1 MGLNP
6 SYSSD
11 ASFGIQLEVPSM
23 QRYHNVPPNSNLSFA
38 PLHIDAT
45 YPDFN
50 FPPFPTNFDAAN
62 SYFGPLNPNSAQPN
76 SDMTP
81 PTPNSASPFATPDI
95 AAPRPWLPHNIPAL
109 ELSSYRGAPFLRQR
123 TIEARS
129 TRSHPYDL
137 TVRHRSSCDDISQPQ
152 QVELEG
158 EIPTVRFD
166 LAYAAKTHI
175 YFLGYIG

>member
-1 MGLNP
+1 
-6 SYSSD
+6 
-11 ASFGIQLEVPSM
+11 M

-62 SYFGPLNPNSAQPN
+62 SYFGHLNPNSAQPN